1 MTLQVRI
8 SHILELAT
16 RLERHITIFDLEGT
30 GFRGKNFGITEVACF
45 TVAPNADSGVLFGHL
60 INPEELITPQAVK
73 ITGITQ
79 AMVAGAEL
87 WSQRYA
93 ELFRDIAA
101 THWVGGFNCKSFD
114 FHAVL
119 DMNTKYGMPFEKF
132 EYGFDTMT
140 LHHNLCGNK
149 KRGGNLVEIAALYG
163 VAPQG
168 SLHRATADTI
178 LTVELF
184 DAIIE
189 TFGIDAVL
197 ARLQPK
203 PQGAY
208 DKLTAQAIAKYSKNK
223 KLVTVP
229 DLALAFS
236 ADESKISYELGRAID
251 ENLVDPR
258 IFAAADVQDWL
269 IEAFMNVDNVLLTQG
284 KLKPL
289 YERLSEGKPASI
301 PLDYV
306 QLRIG
311 LHLAELTWSS
321 RKPQ

>member
-1 MTLQVRI
+1 MNLKVRI
-8 SHILELAT
+8 NNILDLAT
-16 RLERHITIFDLEGT
+16 RLGRHISIFDLEGT
-30 GFRGKNFGITEVACF
+30 GFRGPGFGITEVACF

-79 AMVAGAEL
+79 AMVADKEL
-87 WSQRYA
+87 WSLRYA
-93 ELFRDIAA
+93 AA
-101 THWVGGFNCKSFD
+101 FKEMAENHWVGGFNCKSFD

-119 DMNTKYGMPFEKF
+119 DMNAKYGQPIEGFK
-132 EYGFDTMT
+132 YGFDVMT

-149 KRGGNLVEIAALYG
+149 KRSGTLLEIAALYDIK
-163 VAPQG
+163 PQG
-168 SLHRATADTI
+168 DLHRANADTV

-184 DAIIE
+184 DALIE
-189 TFGIDAVL
+189 TFGIEAVL
-197 ARLQPK
+197 ARFLPK

-208 DKLTAQAIAKYSKNK
+208 DKLTAQAIAKYSKGK
-223 KLVTVP
+223 TLVSLP
-229 DLALAFS
+229 DLASAF
-236 ADESKISYELGRAID
+236 AVDESKISYELGRAID

-269 IEAFMNVDNVLLTQG
+269 IEAFMNVDETLLAQG

-289 YERLSEGKPASI
+289 YERLSEGKPESI

-311 LHLAELTWSS
+311 LHLAELTWST
-321 RKPQ
+321 RKPL